1 MKCVQRHFEE
11 HREDCLLGQQYGS
24 FLPEEEVKSAQA
36 KAAASLSRSK
46 PKETKSFSGPIG
58 QNKDNGD
65 SLNIP
70 KKAASFSAVT
80 TGPKRSKSVG
90 RKKGKSGAKDIKEG
104 VVEDD
109 GDVQSNRVEKT
120 AKVPKKDKSNRD
132 KSKGKEPEP
141 DCSQAALQG
150 SSPSQNVGSGDEQ
163 SKPVEKTDMVPKK
176 KKSTRDKS
184 KSEDLAPDSQAT
196 LQGSSPTQNAASGDS
211 QSNRVEKTDK
221 IPKKENSSRDKSIGQ
236 DPEPRVSVD
245 PSTGH
250 GEGSCPT
257 CLGSTLRRGRRTIGG
272 IQSYKTD
279 RNFATLFFLSSFE

>member
-1 MKCVQRHFEE
+1 MPETEQERRRKAIQFIEECGFASSECSCCGKTVDSLSLGQLMRCARCKLAYYCGMKCVQRHFEE

-141 DCSQAALQG
+141 DCSQAALQ
-150 SSPSQNVGSGDEQ
+150 
-163 SKPVEKTDMVPKK
+163 
-176 KKSTRDKS
+176 
-184 KSEDLAPDSQAT
+184 
-196 LQGSSPTQNAASGDS
+196 
-211 QSNRVEKTDK
+211 
-221 IPKKENSSRDKSIGQ
+221 
-236 DPEPRVSVD
+236 
-245 PSTGH
+245 
-250 GEGSCPT
+250 
-257 CLGSTLRRGRRTIGG
+257 
-272 IQSYKTD
+272 
-279 RNFATLFFLSSFE
+279 LSLIHI